1 MSRYNKHVNKCGAT
15 FIIDTY
21 SAPRHG
27 NVILTTTET
36 IKIYSEEEEEEE
48 EILGIIIGRK
58 EGNHKKAAA

>member
-21 SAPRHG
+21 SAPCHG

-36 IKIYSEEEEEEE
+36 IKIYSDKEEEK
-48 EILGIIIGRK
+48 ILGIIIGRK
-58 EGNHKKAAA
+58 ERKHKNAAA